1 MAARLFVW
9 FTIGNGQILI
19 LQNFL
24 SLFRILLY
32 WCSCTRM
39 LMRQSCLDI
48 AAPHKD
54 RNKSNRI
61 ESNLLCL
68 RPCRLC
74 LLHAS
79 PAYLCCPRRTILHPK
94 STGPPI
100 QQEHRQCKCLHNAT
114 IVPRG
119 TTQRTVVLV
128 IRVCNTKVHQLSQN
142 RRVLHR

>member
-9 FTIGNGQILI
+9 FTIGNGKNL
-19 LQNFL
+19 NAAKF
-24 SLFRILLY
+24 SLPISNITVLVQLHKNADA
-32 WCSCTRM
+32 SVM
-39 LMRQSCLDI
+39 LWDI

-79 PAYLCCPRRTILHPK
+79 PAYLCCPRRTILHPE
-94 STGPPI
+94 SSGPPF
-100 QQEHRQCKCLHNAT
+100 
-114 IVPRG
+114 
-119 TTQRTVVLV
+119 
-128 IRVCNTKVHQLSQN
+128 
-142 RRVLHR
+142 